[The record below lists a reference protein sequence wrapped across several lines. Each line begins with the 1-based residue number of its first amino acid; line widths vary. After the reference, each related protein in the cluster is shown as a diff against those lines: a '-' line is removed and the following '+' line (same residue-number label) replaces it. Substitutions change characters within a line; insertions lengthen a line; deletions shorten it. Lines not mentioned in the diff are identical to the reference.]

1 MLSTELQTTN
11 LMQSLTCYWRDS
23 FPGSCPTIYPG
34 MQQDAT
40 RWQTWIEWNL
50 PFFQEEVSRD
60 SGFQRLSFTLD
71 VHCFVEQGKDLNRI
85 RELVDQVRETLSRK
99 VVMIRDF
106 NLSVLPV
113 TGYVRFGEAEV
124 RDLSRLE
131 RLDAGSRVAHFLLSF
146 RGLAQTTEL

>member
-1 MLSTELQTTN
+1 MLSSELQIPN
-11 LMQSLTCYWRDS
+11 LVQSLTSYWRDF

-34 MQQDAT
+34 MQRDAT
-40 RWQTWIEWNL
+40 GWQAWVEWNL
-50 PFFQEEVSRD
+50 PFFQEEISRD
-60 SGFQRLSFTLD
+60 AGFQRLSFTLD
-71 VHCFVEQGKDLNRI
+71 VHCFVEQGKDLNKI
-85 RELVDQVRETLSRK
+85 RELVDQVRQTLSRK

-113 TGYVRFGEAEV
+113 TGYARFEEVEV

-131 RLDAGSRVAHFLLSF
+131 RLEAGSRIAHFLLSF